1 MCLDFGLR
9 PRVVIIHHE
18 SQRLLKRVKLIKRM
32 KDLKTALGLGEGR
45 PEGRMVIS
53 IAALRMS
60 PVWIVYKCLLI
71 IIGVIY
77 RYCYDQFI
85 NPLF

>member
-45 PEGRMVIS
+45 PEGRMIIS
-53 IAALRMS
+53 ILQS
-60 PVWIVYKCLLI
+60 LECHLC
-71 IIGVIY
+71 G
-77 RYCYDQFI
+77 QSI
-85 NPLF
+85 NAFSLQ